1 MEGTESNL
9 DAVEEVRSRVN
20 HVNLRGFCDPLEI
33 NWNPPKK
40 KKKKKKKKNKKKK

>member
-20 HVNLRGFCDPLEI
+20 HVNLRGFCDPQPK
-33 NWNPPKK
+33 NWNQPNKK
-40 KKKKKKKKNKKKK
+40 KKKKKKK